1 MPRLLEL
8 SENAEKVV
16 VVVPAT
22 PLAAPLFDFG
32 VDDLS
37 GLVITDNALALRIAS
52 GAENQRIYNA
62 GQKVHFLKK

>member
-16 VVVPAT
+16 VVGPAT

-32 VDDLS
+32 ADDLS
-37 GLVITDNALALRIAS
+37 GLVITDNTLALQIAS
-52 GAENQRIYNA
+52 GAENQRIYYA
-62 GQKVHFLKK
+62 GKKEK